1 MQCATFE
8 VWYTVTFTNNS
19 EKDYDYTTNSN
30 YYNYGTDKQGDPLAV
45 ADLVVDYMS
54 STMVCDVG
62 NDFKAENIEGVNNKD
77 WTKFDNGTA
86 IDAEYLNN
94 NGYIS
99 HKLNDT
105 DADQTYETINNKKLQ
120 CLTTNTFAGVKPG
133 ETKESTIY
141 ASTLLANKDDEN
153 VFNNSV
159 EVIALNSRTG
169 RTIKEVDD
177 NRAQIS
183 KTYQPGNY
191 IPNSSGEGHQQ
202 DDDSVRITITPP
214 TGTTNYTTIYI
225 ISAGIGLIVI
235 AGVAFLIKKRFM
247 NK

>member
-1 MQCATFE
+1 M
-8 VWYTVTFTNNS
+8 
-19 EKDYDYTTNSN
+19 
-30 YYNYGTDKQGDPLAV
+30 
-45 ADLVVDYMS
+45 
-54 STMVCDVG
+54 
-62 NDFKAENIEGVNNKD
+62 
-77 WTKFDNGTA
+77 
-86 IDAEYLNN
+86 
-94 NGYIS
+94 
-99 HKLNDT
+99 
-105 DADQTYETINNKKLQ
+105 
-120 CLTTNTFAGVKPG
+120 
-133 ETKESTIY
+133 
-141 ASTLLANKDDEN
+141 
-153 VFNNSV
+153 

-225 ISAGIGLIVI
+225 ISVGIGLIVI